1 MGKIKQG
8 ILGGF
13 SGQVG
18 TVVGSS
24 WKGIA
29 YMRGKAQHVNNPR
42 TAGQTY
48 HRDAI
53 KAVTMALRP
62 INSTL
67 RLTFAEYAKK
77 MSAFNK
83 AVSVNYKEAIV
94 NQDGTPVV
102 DYSKLI
108 LSQGTLSSFKHL
120 MIEDMDGDGFYYVS
134 SIVDVID
141 EEGTYPEFDGIIIFI
156 YDIED
161 NVWFSAIIKEHFHV
175 GETIEFTGGM
185 PLSNEKEYLAFAC
198 TYDPA
203 TGKVSNPIAD
213 VMAMGG

>member
-29 YMRGKAQHVNNPR
+29 YMRGKAQHVKNPR

-53 KAVTMALRP
+53 KAVTLALRP
-62 INSTL
+62 IASTL

-83 AVSVNYKEAIV
+83 AASINYKKAIV
-94 NQDGTPVV
+94 DQDGQPVV

-108 LSQGTLSSFKHL
+108 LSKRTLQPFHHIF
-120 MIEDMDGDGFYYVS
+120 IEDDSGRGDYYIS
-134 SIVDVID
+134 TIFDFIP
-141 EEGTYPEFDGIIIFI
+141 YPEYDGLIFFI
-156 YDIED
+156 YNVDD
-161 NVWFSAIIKEHFHV
+161 NVWQTGVIKEHYRV
-175 GETIEFTGGM
+175 GETLEFHGGM
-185 PLSNEKEYLAFAC
+185 PLVRDKQYLAFAC
-198 TYDPA
+198 AYDPA
-203 TGKVSNPIAD
+203 TGRVSDPISEVRVEAY
-213 VMAMGG
+213 

>member
-1 MGKIKQG
+1 MGTIKQG

-13 SGQVG
+13 NGKVG

-24 WKGIA
+24 WKGIS
-29 YMRGKAQHVNNPR
+29 YMRGKAQHVKNPR

-62 INSTL
+62 ITSTL

-108 LSQGTLSSFKHL
+108 LSKGNIKPFANLYIDDMSQNGNYYIST
-120 MIEDMDGDGFYYVS
+120 MMDG
-134 SIVDVID
+134 
-141 EEGTYPEFDGIIIFI
+141 TQYPEYEGLIFFI

-161 NVWFSAIIKEHFHV
+161 DKWQAGVIKQHYDV
-175 GETIEFTGGM
+175 GESLIFRGGM
-185 PLSNEKEYLAFAC
+185 PLLATKQYLGFAC
-198 TYDPA
+198 VYDPA
-203 TGKVSNPIAD
+203 TGQVSNPIEN
-213 VMAMGG
+213 VEAMGG

>member
-1 MGKIKQG
+1 MGTIKQG

-13 SGQVG
+13 NGKVG

-24 WKGIA
+24 WKGIT
-29 YMRGKAQHVNNPR
+29 YMRGQAQHVKNPR

-62 INSTL
+62 ITSTL

-83 AVSVNYKEAIV
+83 AVSVNYQEAIV
-94 NQDGTPVV
+94 NQDGNPVV

-108 LSQGTLSSFKHL
+108 LSKGSLKPFDYLNIDDMSENGRYYLSVINS
-120 MIEDMDGDGFYYVS
+120 DNS
-134 SIVDVID
+134 QVDY
-141 EEGTYPEFDGIIIFI
+141 EGLIFFI
-156 YDIED
+156 YDPVEK
-161 NVWFSAIIKEHFHV
+161 VWCTGVIKQHFHT
-175 GETIEFTGGM
+175 GETLEFTGV
-185 PLSNEKEYLAFAC
+185 PLYGDQEYLAFAC
-198 TYDPA
+198 AYDPS
-203 TGKVSNPIAD
+203 TGAVSDPIPD
-213 VMAMGG
+213 VEAMGG

>member
-29 YMRGKAQHVNNPR
+29 YMRGKAQHVKNPR

-62 INSTL
+62 ITSTL

-94 NQDGTPVV
+94 NQDGNPVV

-108 LSQGTLSSFKHL
+108 LSKGNLKPFANLYIDDMSQNGNYYIST
-120 MIEDMDGDGFYYVS
+120 MMDG
-134 SIVDVID
+134 
-141 EEGTYPEFDGIIIFI
+141 TQYPEYEGLIFFI

-161 NVWFSAIIKEHFHV
+161 DKWQAGVIKQHYDV
-175 GETIEFTGGM
+175 GESLIFRGGM
-185 PLSNEKEYLAFAC
+185 PLLATKQYLGFAC
-198 TYDPA
+198 VYDPA
-203 TGKVSNPIAD
+203 TGQVSNPIEN
-213 VMAMGG
+213 VEAMGG

>member
-29 YMRGKAQHVNNPR
+29 YMRGKAQHVKNPR

-67 RLTFAEYAKK
+67 RITFAEYAKK

-83 AVSVNYKEAIV
+83 AVSINYHEAIV
-94 NQDGTPVV
+94 DDNGIPKV

-108 LSQGTLSSFKHL
+108 LSKGTLKAFRSLF
-120 MIEDMDGDGFYYVS
+120 IEDYSGNGNYYVS
-134 SIVDVID
+134 TIMDHSQL
-141 EEGTYPEFDGIIIFI
+141 PEFDGLIFFI
-156 YDIED
+156 YDGED
-161 NVWFSAIIKEHFHV
+161 GIWFSGIIKEHYDA
-175 GETIEFTGGM
+175 GETLEFSGGM
-185 PLSNEKEYLAFAC
+185 PLHAAKQYLGFAC

-203 TGKVSNPIAD
+203 TGQVSNPLEY
-213 VMAMGG
+213 VEVNGG